1 MITTLPY
8 IALPAV
14 AATTTLPSR
23 RQTSADNPAKSANT
37 VTISQAARNAL
48 AAYSANSGASN
59 SVDARLAAIKSKD
72 ALSRTQ
78 EETDYVLAHD
88 ARFAAIRDKMKGG
101 NGPDTLTADDLDY
114 VQKAGGFVNTMAN
127 LSPAEK
133 ALYDKMVASGN
144 TAAAA
149 GMSQIA
155 LIRMM
160 GHVAGGANGTTYDPI
175 DTEITVAN
183 IERYFSHSIVD
194 PSGKAQSQ
202 FQALIQYLQSN
213 PATA

>member
-14 AATTTLPSR
+14 ATTTTLPSR
-23 RQTSADNPAKSANT
+23 RQTSADNPAKSADT

-48 AAYSANSGASN
+48 AASSANSDASN

-88 ARFAAIRDKMKGG
+88 ARFAAIRDKMKEGK
-101 NGPDTLTADDLDY
+101 GPDSLTADDLDY
-114 VQKAGGFVNTMAN
+114 VQKASGFVNTMAM

-133 ALYDKMVASGN
+133 TLYNKIVASGDK
-144 TAAAA
+144 AAIA

-155 LIRMM
+155 LIRTM

-175 DTEITVAN
+175 NTEITAAN
-183 IERYFSHSIVD
+183 IERYFSHSIID
-194 PSGKAQSQ
+194 PTGKAQSQ

>member
-14 AATTTLPSR
+14 AAPTTLPSR
-23 RQTSADNPAKSANT
+23 RQTSTDNPAKSADT

-48 AAYSANSGASN
+48 AASSAN
-59 SVDARLAAIKSKD
+59 SVDAKLAEIKSKD

-88 ARFAAIRDKMKGG
+88 TRFAAIRDKMKGG

-114 VQKAGGFVNTMAN
+114 VQKAGGLVNTMAN

-133 ALYDKMVASGN
+133 ALYDKIVASGDK
-144 TAAAA
+144 AAIA

-160 GHVAGGANGTTYDPI
+160 GHTAGGANGTTYDPI
-175 DTEITVAN
+175 NTEITAAN

>member
-1 MITTLPY
+1 MITIQPY
-8 IALPAV
+8 VALPAI
-14 AATTTLPSR
+14 AAAATLPSQR
-23 RQTSADNPAKSANT
+23 RTSVNEPAKTAGT
-37 VTISQAARNAL
+37 VTISQAARDAFT
-48 AAYSANSGASN
+48 ASSAN

-88 ARFAAIRDKMKGG
+88 TRFAAIRDKMKGG

-114 VQKAGGFVNTMAN
+114 MQKAGGFVNTMAM

-133 ALYDKMVASGN
+133 TLYDKMVASGN

-160 GHVAGGANGTTYDPI
+160 GHTAGGANGTTYDPI
-175 DTEITVAN
+175 NTEITVAN
-183 IERYFSHSIVD
+183 IEKYFSHSIVD

-213 PATA
+213 PAVA